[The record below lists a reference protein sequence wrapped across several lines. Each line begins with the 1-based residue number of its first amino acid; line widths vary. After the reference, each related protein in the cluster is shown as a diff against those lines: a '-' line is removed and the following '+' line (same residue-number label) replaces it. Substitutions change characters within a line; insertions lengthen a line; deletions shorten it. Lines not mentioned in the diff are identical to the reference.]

1 MSQADDERFTSDRP
15 ARNEQMRA
23 LQRMLGTPRRQRDEL
38 PKIAEK
44 SMMAEPP
51 RTVDKLMIEED

>member
-1 MSQADDERFTSDRP
+1 MSQADDERFASGRP

-44 SMMAEPP
+44 SLVPEP
-51 RTVDKLMIEED
+51 RTVEED